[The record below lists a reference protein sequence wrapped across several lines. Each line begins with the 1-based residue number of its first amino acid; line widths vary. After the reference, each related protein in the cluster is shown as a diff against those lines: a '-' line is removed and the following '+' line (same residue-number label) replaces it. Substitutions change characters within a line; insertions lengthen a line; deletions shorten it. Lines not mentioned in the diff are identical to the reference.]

1 MRSPA
6 RVPRMPRVQAPVSA
20 VVAGWQAS
28 LLGPGAAMV
37 SGTTGRPRYTGG
49 ALQPQRFVR
58 YSASGPNDPATLAL
72 APRQINARVA
82 LNRARGRM

>member
-1 MRSPA
+1 MRSPP

-20 VVAGWQAS
+20 LVAGWQAS
-28 LLGPGAAMV
+28 LLGPGAAMA
-37 SGTTGRPRYTGG
+37 SDTTGRPRYTGG
-49 ALQPQRFVR
+49 AVSPQRFVR
-58 YSASGPNDPATLAL
+58 HSPAGPNDPLTLAL